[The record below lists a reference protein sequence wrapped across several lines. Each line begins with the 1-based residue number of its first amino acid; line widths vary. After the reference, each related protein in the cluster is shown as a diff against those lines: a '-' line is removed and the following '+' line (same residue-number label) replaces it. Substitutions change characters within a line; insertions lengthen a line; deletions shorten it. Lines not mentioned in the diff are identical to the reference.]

1 MTEIKLELFTFKGFE
16 LRAVNLEGQPYFVGK
31 DVAELL
37 GYQRPDNAIR
47 SHVEEED
54 KLMHQINT
62 SGQSRRMVLFNK
74 KGLSSLI
81 TKSKLLTKYQK
92 HDLYKAFDIEK
103 ALTSR
108 KEIEF
113 LQLLEDVITPLGLT
127 IRRQH
132 DVNGYKLDGYIPEI
146 ELAIEYDETHHKRQ
160 VGMDKKREQ
169 DIKDVIECSFVRV
182 SEDEKDS
189 VNVGYVIKA
198 IIENKL
204 NGDA

>member
-47 SHVEEED
+47 IHVEEED
-54 KLMHQINT
+54 KLMHQIKT

-113 LQLLEDVITPLGLT
+113 LQLLEDVITPIGLT
-127 IRRQH
+127 LRRQH

-169 DIKDVIECSFVRV
+169 DIKDAIECSFVRV
-182 SEDEKDS
+182 SEDEKES